1 MTTRPPPLPPLRPS
15 KEGRTKWRVLRFGRT
30 RRAPIA
36 VALRPLRA
44 VVLAIDSARKAG
56 WAIYDRGSL
65 VAYGECA
72 SGFAHQRDHVI
83 DMALGYAGR
92 AGLPT
97 AIAVETPFGGPLAT
111 IVSLATSAA
120 LWRDTWRAHKE
131 PLRACLDV
139 QAGEWRR
146 HLFGSGKMP
155 RDAARRLERLTAQR
169 IAHQHQPAIGLAD
182 IGPDAAAAICF
193 GYVARSSVE
202 LQSALRC
209 DLVETSKALRPVGAP
224 RS

>member
-1 MTTRPPPLPPLRPS
+1 MTSKPPPTPPLRPS
-15 KEGRTKWRVLRFGRT
+15 REGRTKWRVLRFGRT

-36 VALRPLRA
+36 VTLRPLRA
-44 VVLAIDSARKAG
+44 VVLAIDSARKSG
-56 WAIYDRGSL
+56 WALYDRGTL

-72 SGFAHQRDHVI
+72 ANIAHQRDHVI
-83 DMALGYAGR
+83 TGALRTADAAQLR
-92 AGLPT
+92 A
-97 AIAVETPFGGPLAT
+97 AIAVETPFGGALQT

-120 LWRDTWRAHKE
+120 LWRDTWRAHGE

-155 RDAARRLERLTAQR
+155 RDAARRLEQLTVQR
-169 IAHQHQPAIGLAD
+169 IVQQHQPAIGLAD

-209 DLVETSKALRPVGAP
+209 DLVETSKLLRPMGAP
-224 RS
+224 RA